1 MPVPLMDIRGQYAH
15 LLDDVKRA
23 ACDVIDSGRFILG
36 PNVRALEEE
45 IAAALGAPQAVAVAN
60 GTDALILAL
69 EGLMVGP
76 GDEVIC
82 PSHTFYATAEAIA
95 RAGARPVFA
104 DIDPATFN
112 VDPAAVEAAVTERTR
127 AIIAVHLCGQPADL
141 PALREIADRHG
152 LALIEDAA
160 QAYGARCDGR
170 PVGTF
175 GDAATLSF
183 FPSKNLPAMG
193 DAGMV
198 LLRDRDVADRVRML
212 RFHGSRDKRVFEH
225 VGMNSRL
232 DEIQAAI
239 MRVLL
244 PHVPGWNDA
253 RRAAAKRYAEL
264 GLGELVELPQQ
275 APCTCHVYHLYVVR
289 AAERDVLA
297 GRLREPAP
305 SPAGVRF
312 ARVPA
317 RRPAPHRAGRT
328 RESRAADVPDAR
340 RGLAARGGRS
350 GAGGGAGGRLSRAG
364 ACASGSTS
372 PTRRTSSCSP

>member
-1 MPVPLMDIRGQYAH
+1 MPVPLMDIRGQYEH

-36 PNVRALEEE
+36 PNVKALEEE
-45 IAAALGAPQAVAVAN
+45 VADAVGARQAVAVAN

-69 EGLMVGP
+69 EGLLVGP

-82 PSHTFYATAEAIA
+82 PAHTFYATAEAIA

-112 VDPAAVEAAVTERTR
+112 LDPAAVDAAVTERTR
-127 AIIAVHLCGQPADL
+127 AIVAVHLCGQPADL

-175 GDAATLSF
+175 GDAATFSF

-198 LLRDRDVADRVRML
+198 LLAT
-212 RFHGSRDKRVFEH
+212 
-225 VGMNSRL
+225 
-232 DEIQAAI
+232 A
-239 MRVLL
+239 
-244 PHVPGWNDA
+244 
-253 RRAAAKRYAEL
+253 
-264 GLGELVELPQQ
+264 
-275 APCTCHVYHLYVVR
+275 
-289 AAERDVLA
+289 
-297 GRLREPAP
+297 
-305 SPAGVRF
+305 
-312 ARVPA
+312 
-317 RRPAPHRAGRT
+317 
-328 RESRAADVPDAR
+328 
-340 RGLAARGGRS
+340 
-350 GAGGGAGGRLSRAG
+350 
-364 ACASGSTS
+364 TS
-372 PTRRTSSCSP
+372 PTASACCGSTARATSACSSSSG

>member
-45 IAAALGAPQAVAVAN
+45 IADALGARQAVAVAN
-60 GTDALILAL
+60 GTDAIVLAL
-69 EGLMVGP
+69 EALMVGP

-82 PSHTFYATAEAIA
+82 PSHTFYATAEAVC
-95 RAGARPVFA
+95 RTGATPVFA
-104 DIDPATFN
+104 DIDLATFN
-112 VDPAAVEAAVTERTR
+112 LDPAAAEAAVTEKTR

-152 LALIEDAA
+152 LALVEDAA
-160 QAYGARCDGR
+160 QAYGARAARR
-170 PVGTF
+170 PIGTF

-193 DAGMV
+193 DGGMV
-198 LLRDRDVADRVRML
+198 LVRDRDVADRVRML

-232 DEIQAAI
+232 DEMQAAI

-244 PHVPGWNDA
+244 PHVQGWNEA
-253 RRAAAKRYAEL
+253 RRAAAARYADL
-264 GLGELVELPQQ
+264 GLGELVELPRE
-275 APCTCHVYHLYVVR
+275 APCTSHVYHLYVVR
-289 AAERDVLA
+289 TTERDA
-297 GRLREPAP
+297 
-305 SPAGVRF
+305 
-312 ARVPA
+312 
-317 RRPAPHRAGRT
+317 
-328 RESRAADVPDAR
+328 
-340 RGLAARGGRS
+340 LAARLRDAGI
-350 GAGGGAGGRLSRAG
+350 GAVPYYSMPLHLQPVFGSLGYKPGDLPNTERA
-364 ACASGSTS
+364 ARESLALPMFPTLDEASQREVVAAVRAAA
-372 PTRRTSSCSP
+372 PAAA

>member
-1 MPVPLMDIRGQYAH
+1 MPVPLMDIRGQYEH

-36 PNVRALEEE
+36 PNVKALEEE
-45 IAAALGAPQAVAVAN
+45 VADAVGARQAVAVAN

-69 EGLMVGP
+69 EGLLVGP

-82 PSHTFYATAEAIA
+82 PAHTFYATAEAIA

-112 VDPAAVEAAVTERTR
+112 LDPAAVDAAVTERTR
-127 AIIAVHLCGQPADL
+127 AIVAVHLCGQPADL

-175 GDAATLSF
+175 GDAATFSF

-212 RFHGSRDKRVFEH
+212 RFHGSRDKRVFEL

-253 RRAAAKRYAEL
+253 RRAAAARYAEL

-275 APCTCHVYHLYVVR
+275 ARCTCHVYHLYVVR
-289 AAERDVLA
+289 SAERDALGA
-297 GRLREPAP
+297 RLRDAGIGAVPYYAQPLHLQPVFAP
-305 SPAGVRF
+305 LGYKPGDL
-312 ARVPA
+312 
-317 RRPAPHRAGRT
+317 PHTERAA
-328 RESRAADVPDAR
+328 RESLALPMFPTLDEASQREVVAAVRAAAP
-340 RGLAARGGRS
+340 AA
-350 GAGGGAGGRLSRAG
+350 A
-364 ACASGSTS
+364 
-372 PTRRTSSCSP
+372 

>member
-82 PSHTFYATAEAIA
+82 PAHTFYATAEAIA

-244 PHVPGWNDA
+244 PHVPGWNEA
-253 RRAAAKRYAEL
+253 RRAAAARYAEL

-275 APCTCHVYHLYVVR
+275 ARCTCHVYHLYVVR

-297 GRLREPAP
+297 GRLRD
-305 SPAGVRF
+305 AGIGAVAYYANPLHLQPVF
-312 ARVPA
+312 ASLGYRSGDL
-317 RRPAPHRAGRT
+317 PHTERAA
-328 RESRAADVPDAR
+328 RESLALPMFPTLDEASQREVVAAVRAAAP
-340 RGLAARGGRS
+340 AA
-350 GAGGGAGGRLSRAG
+350 A
-364 ACASGSTS
+364 
-372 PTRRTSSCSP
+372 

>member
-45 IAAALGAPQAVAVAN
+45 IADALGARQAVAVAN
-60 GTDALILAL
+60 GTDAIVLAL
-69 EGLMVGP
+69 EALMVGP

-82 PSHTFYATAEAIA
+82 PSHTFYATAEAVC
-95 RAGARPVFA
+95 RTGATPVFA
-104 DIDPATFN
+104 DIDLATFN
-112 VDPAAVEAAVTERTR
+112 LDPAAAEAAVTEKTR

-152 LALIEDAA
+152 LALVEDAA
-160 QAYGARCDGR
+160 QAYGARYDRR
-170 PVGTF
+170 PIGTF

-193 DAGMV
+193 DGGMV
-198 LLRDRDVADRVRML
+198 LVRDRDVADRVRML

-232 DEIQAAI
+232 DEMQAAI

-244 PHVPGWNDA
+244 PHVQGWNEA
-253 RRAAAKRYAEL
+253 RRPAAARYADL
-264 GLGELVELPQQ
+264 GLGELVELPRE
-275 APCTCHVYHLYVVR
+275 APCTSHVYHLYVVR
-289 AAERDVLA
+289 TTERDA
-297 GRLREPAP
+297 
-305 SPAGVRF
+305 
-312 ARVPA
+312 
-317 RRPAPHRAGRT
+317 
-328 RESRAADVPDAR
+328 
-340 RGLAARGGRS
+340 LAARLRDAGI
-350 GAGGGAGGRLSRAG
+350 GAVPYYSMPLHRQPVFASLGYKPGDLPNTERA
-364 ACASGSTS
+364 ARESLALPMFPTLDEASQREVVAAVRAAA
-372 PTRRTSSCSP
+372 PAAA

>member
-45 IAAALGAPQAVAVAN
+45 IADALGARQAVAVAN
-60 GTDALILAL
+60 GTDAIVLAL
-69 EGLMVGP
+69 EALMVGP

-82 PSHTFYATAEAIA
+82 PSHTFYATAEAVC
-95 RAGARPVFA
+95 RTGATPVFA
-104 DIDPATFN
+104 DIDLATFN
-112 VDPAAVEAAVTERTR
+112 LDPAAAEAAVTEKTR

-152 LALIEDAA
+152 LALVEDAA
-160 QAYGARCDGR
+160 QAYGARYDRR
-170 PVGTF
+170 PIGTF

-193 DAGMV
+193 DGGMV
-198 LLRDRDVADRVRML
+198 LVRDRDVADRVRML

-232 DEIQAAI
+232 DEMQAAI

-244 PHVPGWNDA
+244 PHVQGWNEA
-253 RRAAAKRYAEL
+253 RRAAAARYADL
-264 GLGELVELPQQ
+264 GLGELVELPRE
-275 APCTCHVYHLYVVR
+275 APCTSHVYHLYVVR
-289 AAERDVLA
+289 TTERDA
-297 GRLREPAP
+297 
-305 SPAGVRF
+305 
-312 ARVPA
+312 
-317 RRPAPHRAGRT
+317 
-328 RESRAADVPDAR
+328 
-340 RGLAARGGRS
+340 LAARLRDAGI
-350 GAGGGAGGRLSRAG
+350 GAVPYYSMPLHLQPVFASLGYKPGDLPNTERA
-364 ACASGSTS
+364 ARESLALPMFPTLDEASQREVVAAVRAAA
-372 PTRRTSSCSP
+372 PAAA